1 MEGTIVEERGSE
13 VVSASLTGTESIGPS
28 DNEEKLAKEIR
39 DLWTAH
45 EGAQAAATKTK
56 AEIKEVRERLSERLC
71 QMKQLLAKPGRR
83 GGWSSFLRVEGFAKA
98 TADRLVRKHQA
109 PSGPQPNVVS
119 EEVSEPTEADVER
132 FFESLVP
139 RLEQRLATA
148 RAAYRFLLR
157 FVCHF
162 ELGHGMQDT
171 GILVLEPI
179 GEESPTPV
187 ETLSAEQ
194 PVAVADANNG
204 DAN

>member
-13 VVSASLTGTESIGPS
+13 VVSASLTGTDSIGPS

-45 EGAQAAATKTK
+45 EGAQPAATKTK
-56 AEIKEVRERLSERLC
+56 AEIKDVRERLSERLC

-157 FVCHF
+157 FVSNF
-162 ELGHGMQDT
+162 ELSHEMQDT
-171 GILVLEPI
+171 GILVLEPT
-179 GEESPTPV
+179 GEESPTVTEP
-187 ETLSAEQ
+187 LSAEQ
-194 PVAVADANNG
+194 PVAAADANNG
-204 DAN
+204 DVV